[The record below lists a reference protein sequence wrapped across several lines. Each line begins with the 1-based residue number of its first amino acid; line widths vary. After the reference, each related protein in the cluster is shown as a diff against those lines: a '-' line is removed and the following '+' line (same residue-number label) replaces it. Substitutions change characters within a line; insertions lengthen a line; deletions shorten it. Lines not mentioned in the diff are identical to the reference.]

1 MDPPSIA
8 VRLRKLDN
16 KCKRGWWM
24 ISNGKLMDQVRSAF
38 HGRGIRERVLHRL
51 LVKDNFTFNASPH
64 LDRPLTVGEINRA
77 MIARLNRLIGLFEQ
91 KVVAANLHDQNFKPA
106 AGDGREDDTDSVDSE
121 DTWNMDDDYE
131 HHMTDET
138 ENRQLHLTEY
148 HEFKALKLRLLEV
161 EKNIERRYMKHPYYA
176 GSTIPVEKILRALQR
191 IDPIRATIETN
202 SIIDGSETHVETES
216 ESSTNSS
223 CQYKSASITVD
234 ESGNTERLQRWR
246 DYVQNAATGGQI
258 MFALQALE
266 SAVAWDK
273 SIMRARC
280 QICRTSEND
289 PYLLICDGCDLAYHT
304 YCFRVSM
311 KNYFRDND

>member
-1 MDPPSIA
+1 MISLVIASATIAVPIKDPQVFTDPDVVGCVEDILDDLCGDEERPDRGKK

-106 AGDGREDDTDSVDSE
+106 AGDGREDDADSVDSE

-131 HHMTDET
+131 HHMADET

-148 HEFKALKLRLLEV
+148 HEFKALKQRLLEV

-176 GSTIPVEKILRALQR
+176 G
-191 IDPIRATIETN
+191 
-202 SIIDGSETHVETES
+202 
-216 ESSTNSS
+216 

-304 YCFRVSM
+304 YCFRVSL
-311 KNYFRDND
+311 KNYFRDNE